1 VVRRLAG
8 WLLVVFDA
16 LGSGLTGMS
25 AIQAVTYPDHLPGAL
40 AAVTLAAFTL
50 ASLGAAWLLLRRR
63 GLRCPPTLELGTGPG
78 ERASR
83 NPRRHLAL
91 RRRQRE
97 LETAYAATPGIFPPG
112 ATVRL
117 GDPTPRYD
125 PDGAAQDKDDH
136 TNAVRP

>member
-1 VVRRLAG
+1 MPA
-8 WLLVVFDA
+8 D
-16 LGSGLTGMS
+16 LGMG
-25 AIQAVTYPDHLPGAL
+25 I
-40 AAVTLAAFTL
+40 
-50 ASLGAAWLLLRRR
+50 
-63 GLRCPPTLELGTGPG
+63 GPG

-83 NPRRHLAL
+83 NPRRHLSL

-97 LETAYAATPGIFPPG
+97 LEMAYAAIPGIFPPG

-125 PDGAAQDKDDH
+125 PDEVAQDKDDR